1 MVFYGEYE
9 VVFSGS
15 GRIVLPKKIR
25 TLLKG
30 NTFVLSKGSDECL
43 AGYDKENWE
52 KRAHELTQSSVLE
65 ENHDAKKRFIFS
77 SIVFLEIDD
86 QGRFVIPKNLLDYG
100 RLNKKATIIGVGD
113 HFEIWDPQKWR
124 VYNKIQTH
132 PSGLQARKM

>member
-25 TLLKG
+25 VLLKG
-30 NTFVLSKGSDECL
+30 NTFVLSKGFYKCL

-52 KRAHELTQSSVLE
+52 KRTHELTQSSVLE
-65 ENHDAKKRFIFS
+65 ENNDAKKRFIFS

-100 RLNKKATIIGVGD
+100 RLSEKATIIGVGD
-113 HFEIWDPQKWR
+113 HFEIWDTKNWKSY
-124 VYNKIQTH
+124 VASVKKNKF
-132 PSGLQARKM
+132 